1 MGGLPYCVDSA
12 GWYWSKNLSIDLN
25 DHAGK
30 DDIIYIT
37 HRINGGF
44 NGYISDRK
52 PKLIEMIK
60 ATKCD
65 NTKFENY
72 DMYSM
77 KNSKVWDNYN
87 VLYKYANL
95 NTSESKESYKKFL
108 ELTDDYLDWKSM
120 KGAGNKKKREDMKT
134 KRTKANE
141 KSE

>member
-1 MGGLPYCVDSA
+1 
-12 GWYWSKNLSIDLN
+12 
-25 DHAGK
+25 
-30 DDIIYIT
+30 
-37 HRINGGF
+37 
-44 NGYISDRK
+44 
-52 PKLIEMIK
+52 MIK

-72 DMYSM
+72 DMYSI